1 MRPPAT
7 ELRSLGISH
16 ASREAP
22 APPAQPRPLG
32 LTDSHPVGLGVRRP
46 DMTLHWVATDL
57 KIVFVSSGL
66 PRRSGM
72 ATFSADLMAAVKA
85 ADPRVTCLVA
95 AIDEP
100 NEGRRYGG
108 EVRWRIRQGDALLQ
122 VPGFDCAQQFV
133 ADRVAARARCQRLS
147 LDRLDRRGKD
157 GIAEHALDPA
167 REVMTPCVMQNNLRV
182 EVAELMV
189 KLRPVS

>member
-1 MRPPAT
+1 
-7 ELRSLGISH
+7 
-16 ASREAP
+16 
-22 APPAQPRPLG
+22 
-32 LTDSHPVGLGVRRP
+32 
-46 DMTLHWVATDL
+46 MTLHWVATDL

-66 PRRSGM
+66 PRRCGM

-133 ADRVAARARCQRLS
+133 ADQLLLDELLLAPVANASPSIASIVVARTESRNTPWIQREKS
-147 LDRLDRRGKD
+147 
-157 GIAEHALDPA
+157 
-167 REVMTPCVMQNNLRV
+167 
-182 EVAELMV
+182 
-189 KLRPVS
+189 

>member
-122 VPGFDCAQQFV
+122 WL
-133 ADRVAARARCQRLS
+133 RLRSAARCGSSCCSRPLPTPLPRSPRSSWQGRNRGTRPGSSARSHDALRDAEQPP
-147 LDRLDRRGKD
+147 RRSG
-157 GIAEHALDPA
+157 
-167 REVMTPCVMQNNLRV
+167 
-182 EVAELMV
+182 
-189 KLRPVS
+189 